1 MVRLIKEQEID
12 EIYSQFEHMDEKSL
26 LLIIDIEL
34 QGTAFIYDEL
44 KDEELELEKEQYSL
58 FQSQKERL
66 ERYTAGMGELVY
78 DYMQTYNQFVEL
90 FNPPV
95 PEYLIDEFT
104 NGSDKAIYAL
114 KAMNEYLHNEI
125 DSIKKYQNG
134 MRILKTSFLDI
145 CVEYVQSSK
154 EALFEKIGSK
164 NYNSAKYF
172 KDIIN
177 LIAPR
182 IGGVYD
188 EISAKAIVGTLTL
201 ICRNGISNYIN

>member
-114 KAMNEYLHNEI
+114 KAMSTI
-125 DSIKKYQNG
+125 IQRGSI
-134 MRILKTSFLDI
+134 
-145 CVEYVQSSK
+145 
-154 EALFEKIGSK
+154 
-164 NYNSAKYF
+164 
-172 KDIIN
+172 
-177 LIAPR
+177 
-182 IGGVYD
+182 
-188 EISAKAIVGTLTL
+188 
-201 ICRNGISNYIN
+201 